1 MDEEKKMQIYE
12 LMNYFEPI
20 VVSTSTGWLCGD
32 LHHDLKANI
41 TGLRLPAAA
50 GSLKTRLQ
58 DSFRF
63 KYAKN
68 TYSFNQAWISLLVEY
83 AGLVQRTGVQFP
95 SLAVFL

>member
-50 GSLKTRLQ
+50 GSLKTRPQ
-58 DSFRF
+58 DSLDLSMQ
-63 KYAKN
+63 K
-68 TYSFNQAWISLLVEY
+68 IPP
-83 AGLVQRTGVQFP
+83 P
-95 SLAVFL
+95 STELG